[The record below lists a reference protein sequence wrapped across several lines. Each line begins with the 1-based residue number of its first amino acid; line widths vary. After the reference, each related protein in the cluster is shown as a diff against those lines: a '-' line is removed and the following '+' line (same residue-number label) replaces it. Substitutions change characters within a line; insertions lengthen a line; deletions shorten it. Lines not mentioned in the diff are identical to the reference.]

1 MALGQAMDPKYVVE
15 YALASDAILTLESK
29 ATSDHYTYRIR
40 EFPDRMPP
48 LYWVG
53 ILSGPDNTNDYTS
66 LGRISRGIFVWNL
79 NSTVS
84 REAPSFK
91 AFNWMWER
99 LVAEEY
105 HAVSTQC
112 TIYHSGRCSRC
123 NRLLT
128 DPVSVERGLGPVCR
142 KKLGV

>member
-1 MALGQAMDPKYVVE
+1 MALGQAMDPRYVKE
-15 YALASDAILTLESK
+15 YVLAGNAILTLESK
-29 ATSDHYTYRIR
+29 VTLHHHTYRIR
-40 EFPDRMPP
+40 GLPDRVPP

-53 ILSGPDNTNDYTS
+53 ILSGPDNTSDYTP

-99 LVAEEY
+99 LVAKAY
-105 HAVSTQC
+105 HTIDMQC

-123 NRLLT
+123 GRLLT
-128 DPVSVERGLGPVCR
+128 DPVSVEHGLGPVCR